1 MKEKSKDPDQQDM
14 VRDLESYK
22 ARIYEIKMQV
32 LELMA
37 EIDGEWISEC
47 CSAPMCGEAIDMGLC
62 PSCMEHCE
70 AVNLEE

>member
-37 EIDGEWISEC
+37 EIDGDILTRRRINE
-47 CSAPMCGEAIDMGLC
+47 
-62 PSCMEHCE
+62 
-70 AVNLEE
+70 